1 MIKSNDTDRRR
12 LVLEGNLL
20 KAILTLAIP
29 VMINSLIQSMYNL
42 TDTYWLGQ
50 IGTDYQA
57 AITLVSPIQNI
68 LITFGSGITTAGSV
82 LISQYLGAKQDK
94 QANIMA
100 NHICVCSLIFSLIC
114 ATLCW
119 LFAPAIVGAMG
130 AEGNL
135 YTYGISYIRIVVLD
149 LPFLF
154 MINMYTAVKQ
164 SQGDTIKPM
173 LLNLLGVT
181 INLILDPIFLVVF
194 DMKIEGAAL
203 ATLLAKI
210 PSALI
215 GLWAITRGN
224 QLIKVSFK
232 KFRFERS
239 KIISIIRIGL
249 PAAVGGSA
257 MQFGYLL
264 MSSSVNTYGA
274 TALSAYGIGNKIGSI
289 ITMPI
294 EGFGS
299 AIAIIVGQNFGAGNI
314 NRSNK
319 AFHLA
324 LRVGVIFLLVCG
336 ITVSRPFIA
345 EKLVRIFTVDDNVVP
360 LAVSYLSV
368 MMFWCW
374 TNTFHDVVVGLFQGA
389 GHTAA
394 PVVVDAARL
403 WIFRFGTLWVCS
415 NLLGMGVE
423 SVWYAVVVSNA
434 AASLI
439 LYILYWTGMWK
450 KATIKIEKES

>member
-1 MIKSNDTDRRR
+1 MKTLHKKDNRS

-20 KAILTLAIP
+20 TAILTLAIP
-29 VMINSLIQSMYNL
+29 VMINSFIQTMYNL

-50 IGTDYQA
+50 IGTEYQA

-82 LISQYLGAKQDK
+82 LISQYLGAKEDK

-100 NHICVCSLIFSLIC
+100 NHICMCSTVFSLIC
-114 ATLCW
+114 AALCW
-119 LFAPAIVGAMG
+119 LLAPAIVGAMG
-130 AEGNL
+130 ATGDL
-135 YTYGISYIRIVVLD
+135 HTYGITYIRIVVLD

-154 MINMYTAVKQ
+154 MINMYTTVRQ

-173 LLNLLGVT
+173 LLNLLGV
-181 INLILDPIFLVVF
+181 IVNLILDPVFLLGF
-194 DMKIEGAAL
+194 HMTIEGAAL
-203 ATLLAKI
+203 ATLIAKI

-215 GLWAITRGN
+215 GLWALTRGN
-224 QLIKVSFK
+224 QLIHISFK
-232 KFRFERS
+232 PFKPERT

-249 PAAVGGSA
+249 PAAIGGSA

-264 MSSSVNTYGA
+264 MTGSVNIYGS
-274 TALSAYGIGNKIGSI
+274 TALSAYGIGNKICSI
-289 ITMPI
+289 VTTPV

-314 NRSNK
+314 KRSDK

-324 LRVGVIFLLVCG
+324 MRVGVLFLLACG
-336 ITVSRPFIA
+336 ITLSRPFIA
-345 EKLVRIFTVDDNVVP
+345 EPIVRIFTMDETVVP
-360 LAVSYLSV
+360 LAVEYLSL
-368 MMFWCW
+368 MAFWCW
-374 TNTFHDVVVGLFQGA
+374 TNTFHDVTAGLFQGA
-389 GHTAA
+389 GHTGT
-394 PVVVDAARL
+394 PVVIDTIRM
-403 WIFRFGTLWVCS
+403 WIFRFGTLWICS
-415 NLLGMGVE
+415 TVFNMGVS

-434 AASLI
+434 LASLI

-450 KATIKIEKES
+450 KVTIKIDKE